1 MQVRGAGHL
10 GHLVALTVAAASD
23 HERTQVEALAA
34 QIQAMT
40 GQHVELAFV
49 DSGYTGPAPAA
60 SAAAHGIELV
70 VVKTPE
76 VGGVMSAPG
85 V

>member
-1 MQVRGAGHL
+1 V
-10 GHLVALTVAAASD
+10 TAASD

-34 QIQAMT
+34 QVQAVT
-40 GQHVELAFV
+40 GQHVKLAFV

-60 SAAAHGIELV
+60 SAAAHGSELV

-76 VGGVMSAPG
+76 AGGVMSALG

>member
-1 MQVRGAGHL
+1 V
-10 GHLVALTVAAASD
+10 TAASD

-34 QIQAMT
+34 QVQAVT

-49 DSGYTGPAPAA
+49 DPGYTVPAPAV
-60 SAAAHGIELV
+60 SATAHSIELV

-76 VGGVMSAPG
+76 AGGVMSAPG
-85 V
+85 I

>member
-1 MQVRGAGHL
+1 V
-10 GHLVALTVAAASD
+10 TAASD

-34 QIQAMT
+34 QVQAVT
-40 GQHVELAFV
+40 RQHVKLAFV

-60 SAAAHGIELV
+60 SAAAHGSELV

-76 VGGVMSAPG
+76 AGGVMSALG

>member
-1 MQVRGAGHL
+1 M
-10 GHLVALTVAAASD
+10 TAASD

-34 QIQAMT
+34 PVQAVT

-60 SAAAHGIELV
+60 SAAAHGVELV
-70 VVKTPE
+70 VVKTPDA
-76 VGGVMSAPG
+76 GGVMPAPG